1 VCSAEFADRQKHG
14 QTSSEK
20 QPKKMV
26 FYFSRRVFAAAVFY
40 EAAGKAYKEEV
51 ATSLSSVHR
60 PTQVIWGADDQ
71 VTGQLHL
78 RLILTLIALRAEN
91 N

>member
-1 VCSAEFADRQKHG
+1 
-14 QTSSEK
+14 
-20 QPKKMV
+20 MV